1 MHRSAAAFVAL
12 TIAGSA
18 FANML
23 PPQTT
28 TPHSFF
34 AASWSFDGTCA
45 SGDGMVLSADGKAG
59 YDEWGA
65 GLWAAAENGK
75 RLVLI
80 VEDITEEADRQ
91 KQAQLIEFRDILR
104 TGYQLTMTRA
114 SDGAKI
120 KAKRC
125 PTAAR

>member
-1 MHRSAAAFVAL
+1 MRGLTVVFALSVAGA
-12 TIAGSA
+12 TH
-18 FANML
+18 ANML

-34 AASWSFDGTCA
+34 AAIWSFDGTCA
-45 SGDGMVLSADGKAG
+45 SGDGMTLKADGKAT
-59 YDEWGA
+59 YDEWGS
-65 GLWAAAENGK
+65 GLWASAEDGK

-80 VEDITEEADRQ
+80 VEDITEEADR
-91 KQAQLIEFRDILR
+91 KREAQLIEFRDVLR
-104 TGYQLTMTRA
+104 TGAQLTMTRM

-125 PTAAR
+125 PGAAR